1 MQYLNDDMD
10 ELYRRAA
17 EDYPLN
23 TNSADWNA
31 VLKKI
36 YVDGTGSRGNKK
48 DNKNYKWLLLLLLL
62 PAAWIGKEYF
72 YPSNTQSGNNSLT
85 QNVSKNTPTSPG
97 LKFLVPETSEPA
109 AITSV
114 PDNSSEPLQS
124 NTEAGHHNR
133 TQFLKPG
140 RLTITINNPD
150 VSEQPSSPRE
160 DQTNKAEQTA
170 ASDHEQKAIADNETV
185 KDDKTNVTI
194 TTPAADNNKDNKT
207 VSKKKKDQK
216 QKEHGIYA
224 GVLISP
230 DISAVKFQS
239 VKNIGFTAG
248 ILIGYQL
255 NKNISI
261 ESGAAWNK
269 KYYRSDGEYFS
280 TKNITLPA
288 YAKIKKLDGT
298 CEMIEVPVTL
308 KYNFRSSVKTGL
320 SVSAGMSSYIMKK
333 ENYTYTVERNGQQY
347 PRKADYKNSSTDLF
361 AVASVGFGYNRS
373 LGKGSVL
380 RLEPYIKIPVKGVG
394 IGSLPIMSSGMNI
407 AITKKLIK

>member
-36 YVDGTGSRGNKK
+36 YVDGTGTIGNEKESR
-48 DNKNYKWLLLLLLL
+48 NYRWLLLLLLLL

-72 YPSNTQSGNNSLT
+72 YSSNKQVGNNSLT
-85 QNVSKNTPTSPG
+85 QNVSKNKLASPG
-97 LKFLVPETSEPA
+97 LKLLVPETLEPA
-109 AITSV
+109 TINTV
-114 PDNSSEPLQS
+114 PDNSREQMRS
-124 NTEAGHHNR
+124 NTEADTHNR
-133 TQFLKPG
+133 KQFFKPG
-140 RLTITINNPD
+140 HLTVTINAPEI
-150 VSEQPSSPRE
+150 SEQSSSPRE
-160 DQTNKAEQTA
+160 DQINEAEQKVT
-170 ASDHEQKAIADNETV
+170 ADNDIV
-185 KDDKTNVTI
+185 KNDKTNI
-194 TTPAADNNKDNKT
+194 TTTTDVTTTHVPADGNKENNKP
-207 VSKKKKDQK
+207 VSKKNKGQK
-216 QKEHGIYA
+216 QKEHGVYA
-224 GVLISP
+224 GIIISP
-230 DISAVKFQS
+230 EVSTVKFQP

-248 ILIGYQL
+248 VLIGYQF

-269 KYYRSDGEYFS
+269 KYYNSNGEYFS
-280 TKNITLPA
+280 TKKITLPT

-298 CEMIEVPVTL
+298 CKMIEVPVTV
-308 KYNFRSSVKTGL
+308 KYNFRSSAKTAL
-320 SVSAGMSSYIMKK
+320 SVSGGMSSYIMKK
-333 ENYTYTVERNGQQY
+333 ENYNYTVERNGQQY
-347 PRKADYKNSSTDLF
+347 PRKAAYKNSSTDLF

-407 AITKKLIK
+407 AITKKLFK